1 MASTSIQRLQFP
13 STVHN
18 ISLVMKVSEQEK
30 GARFPS
36 FSIIP
41 LGTFN
46 ASMLFFLRILNTLV
60 GYTIPG

>member
-46 ASMLFFLRILNTLV
+46 ASMLFF
-60 GYTIPG
+60 